1 MGEAVDESLKHLL
14 RVNRQS
20 SEHLAYEMSHFGVGT
35 KTDQVEE
42 TAIASRVEIRSV
54 LLLAESVGQ
63 QQRERKRP
71 KRVEASTQPCFTPL
85 LIEKGS
91 VEDPLYWTVPCMSS

>member
-1 MGEAVDESLKHLL
+1 MGEAVDESLKRLL

-20 SEHLAYEMSHFGVGT
+20 SEHLAYENLSHFGVGT

-54 LLLAESVGQ
+54 FLLAESVRQ
-63 QQRERKRP
+63 QQRE
-71 KRVEASTQPCFTPL
+71 
-85 LIEKGS
+85 
-91 VEDPLYWTVPCMSS
+91 